1 MWLKKFWRVSVVVFA
16 LVGCL
21 CTTGAASVHGSN
33 ILDMSSMNCEVL
45 NLSTVEQLVTRA
57 SGSIDESVSS
67 NRIKTFGNSFF
78 LTVNETITYDCTYT
92 PKSASVDFG
101 FIAPD
106 GKFYSV
112 PGFNGSIDTTIHV
125 SQSGSYTLAI
135 RNNAA
140 YAVTVTGTVNY

>member
-45 NLSTVEQLVTRA
+45 HLPVAEQFTVRA
-57 SGSIDESVSS
+57 SGGIDDSIPANGINTV
-67 NRIKTFGNSFF
+67 GNSFF
-78 LTVNETITYDCTYT
+78 LKANDTITYDCTYT
-92 PKSASVDFG
+92 PRSASVDFG

-112 PGFNGSIDTTIHV
+112 PGFNGSINTTIRV
-125 SQSGSYTLAI
+125 SQNGSYTLAI